1 MRSDSNA
8 NRAWGTDELERRRA
22 SNMGLER
29 FLSNMGTSGS
39 RALAD
44 TKLDGMREGSQHS
57 SWRTQVLSKLDL
69 AWRLHLALSDP
80 RYSFVFSQD
89 SWPGG

>member
-1 MRSDSNA
+1 
-8 NRAWGTDELERRRA
+8 
-22 SNMGLER
+22 MGFYPGVCCLAPPSSAPILV
-29 FLSNMGTSGS
+29 LSNMGTSGS

>member
-22 SNMGLER
+22 
-29 FLSNMGTSGS
+29 SNMGTSGS